1 MFLLLDPQYFVSLL
15 YTGYMVYCFPSQ
27 LSHPV
32 NTVSSLLMFASNAA
46 AMYPASVACDGM
58 NVSLIIIT
66 SQLSPWRPHVSTHF
80 SSPLGKL
87 QNQPCVGGCAG
98 GDGGGRLGG
107 GTLGGGLG
115 DGGGGLGLGGGG
127 LGGGLGDGG
136 GGLGDGGGGLGG
148 GGLGGGLGGGD
159 GGSGQHPHV
168 PLHCETMSAL
178 NDASHVHM
186 LLWSMD
192 WQFTSFPGMSPHGG
206 GVGGGGDGGVGGVGG
221 VAGGFGGGG
230 DGGVGGGTEGG
241 GDGGTK
247 QQPQRRWQ

>member
-15 YTGYMVYCFPSQ
+15 YTGYMVYCFASQ

-46 AMYPASVACDGM
+46 AMYPASVACNGM

-107 GTLGGGLG
+107 GTLGGG
-115 DGGGGLGLGGGG
+115 
-127 LGGGLGDGG
+127 
-136 GGLGDGGGGLGG
+136 
-148 GGLGGGLGGGD
+148 GLGGGLGGGD

-168 PLHCETMSAL
+168 PRHCETMSAL

-192 WQFTSFPGMSPHGG
+192 WQFNSFPGMSPHGG
-206 GVGGGGDGGVGGVGG
+206 AVGGGGDGGVGGVGG
-221 VAGGFGGGG
+221 VL
-230 DGGVGGGTEGG
+230 GGTGG